1 MKQTSKLFRID
12 WVDTLKGVLVAA
24 IGAILTPIT
33 ESLNA
38 GILTFDWK
46 HILAGGIT
54 AGLAYIVK
62 NFFTPAKVV
71 QPLSDPNNGDA
82 PTDPD
87 KPRPKPGQ

>member
-1 MKQTSKLFRID
+1 MKQTSGLFKID
-12 WVDTLKGVLVAA
+12 WQDTLKGVLVAA
-24 IGAILTPIT
+24 IGAIITPIS

-54 AGLAYIVK
+54 AGFAYLVK

-71 QPLSDPNNGDA
+71 QPLSEDA
-82 PTDPD
+82 PSDPD

>member
-71 QPLSDPNNGDA
+71 QPANDPA
-82 PTDPD
+82 PSDPD

>member
-1 MKQTSKLFRID
+1 MKQTSGLFKID
-12 WVDTLKGVLVAA
+12 WQDTLKGVLVAA
-24 IGAILTPIT
+24 IGAIITPIS

-71 QPLSDPNNGDA
+71 KPLSDPNNGDEL
-82 PTDPD
+82 TDPD

>member
-1 MKQTSKLFRID
+1 
-12 WVDTLKGVLVAA
+12 
-24 IGAILTPIT
+24 
-33 ESLNA
+33 LNA

-71 QPLSDPNNGDA
+71 QPVSDPNNGDDLS
-82 PTDPD
+82 DPD

>member
-24 IGAILTPIT
+24 IGAIVTPIT
-33 ESLNA
+33 ESLQA
-38 GILTFDWK
+38 GIFVFDWK

-71 QPLSDPNNGDA
+71 QPLSEDA

>member
-1 MKQTSKLFRID
+1 MKQTSGLFKID
-12 WVDTLKGVLVAA
+12 WQDTLKGVLVAA
-24 IGAILTPIT
+24 IGAIITPIS

-62 NFFTPAKVV
+62 NFFTSAKVV
-71 QPLSDPNNGDA
+71 VPASEVVDDS
-82 PTDPD
+82 DPD
-87 KPRPKPGQ
+87 KPKPPKPGNA

>member
-1 MKQTSKLFRID
+1 MKQTSGLFKID
-12 WVDTLKGVLVAA
+12 WADTLKGVLVAV
-24 IGAILTPIT
+24 IGAIITPIT

-38 GILTFDWK
+38 GIFVFDWK
-46 HILAGGIT
+46 HILAGGLT

-71 QPLSDPNNGDA
+71 QPANDPA
-82 PTDPD
+82 PSDPD

>member
-1 MKQTSKLFRID
+1 MKQTSGLFKLD
-12 WVDTLKGVLVAA
+12 WQDTIKGVLVAA
-24 IGAILTPIT
+24 IGAIVTPVT
-33 ESLNA
+33 ESLQA
-38 GILTFDWK
+38 GIFVFDWK

-71 QPLSDPNNGDA
+71 QPLSEDA
-82 PTDPD
+82 LSDPD

>member
-1 MKQTSKLFRID
+1 MKQTSGLFKID
-12 WVDTLKGVLVAA
+12 WADTLKGVLVAS

-71 QPLSDPNNGDA
+71 QPLSDPNNGDDLS
-82 PTDPD
+82 DPD